1 MQPNLASSPA
11 VLLQLPCIKSTTD
24 VMSGQS
30 PTIHLMSKVAE
41 RELSETTFAVL
52 DLETSGGSPRL
63 GAGITEIGVVKVR
76 GGEVLGTFQSFVD
89 PGHSLP
95 YFITELTGITDEMLV
110 SAPFIDEILPT
121 LFEFLGSV
129 EETVVV
135 AHNSPFDLS
144 FLKAASVTHE
154 IPWPN
159 YQTVDTARLARAILD
174 KDEVTNCKLATLANF
189 FGATTSPSHR
199 ALDDAKATVDVLHGL
214 IERLAGFNISNFEEM
229 RNFPSKKKRAKRP
242 ISE

>member
-1 MQPNLASSPA
+1 
-11 VLLQLPCIKSTTD
+11 
-24 VMSGQS
+24 MSGQS

-63 GAGITEIGVVKVR
+63 GAGITEIGVVKGR

>member
-1 MQPNLASSPA
+1 MPKIEQRTLA
-11 VLLQLPCIKSTTD
+11 
-24 VMSGQS
+24 
-30 PTIHLMSKVAE
+30 
-41 RELSETTFAVL
+41 ETTFAVL

-76 GGEVLGTFQSFVD
+76 GGEILGTFQSFVD

-95 YFITELTGITDEMLV
+95 AFITQLTGISDEMLI

-121 LFEFLGSV
+121 LFEFLGSP

-144 FLKAASVTHE
+144 FLKAASKTHE
-154 IPWPN
+154 IEWPD
-159 YQTVDTARLARAILD
+159 YLTVDTARLARAVLD
-174 KDEVTNCKLATLANF
+174 RDEVINCKLSTLADF
-189 FGATTSPSHR
+189 FGASISPNHR
-199 ALDDAKATVDVLHGL
+199 ALDDALATVDVLHGL
-214 IERLAGFNISNFEEM
+214 IERLAGFDVQNFEQM
-229 RNFPSKKKRAKRP
+229 RNFPSRKKRAKRP

>member
-1 MQPNLASSPA
+1 MQKVEEKSLA
-11 VLLQLPCIKSTTD
+11 
-24 VMSGQS
+24 
-30 PTIHLMSKVAE
+30 
-41 RELSETTFAVL
+41 ETTFAVL

-63 GAGITEIGVVKVR
+63 GAGITEIGVVKVK

-95 YFITELTGITDEMLV
+95 VFITQLTGISDEMLV

-121 LFEFLGSV
+121 LFEFLGSA

-144 FLKAASVTHE
+144 FLKAASKTHE
-154 IPWPN
+154 IQWPD
-159 YQTVDTARLARAILD
+159 YLTVDTARLARAVLD
-174 KDEVTNCKLATLANF
+174 RDEVINCKLSTLAEF
-189 FGATTSPSHR
+189 FGASTSPNHR
-199 ALDDAKATVDVLHGL
+199 ALDDALATVDVLHGL
-214 IERLAGFNISNFEEM
+214 IERLAGFDVHSFEQL
-229 RNFPSKKKRAKRP
+229 RNFPSRKKRVKRP

>member
-1 MQPNLASSPA
+1 MPKIEERSLAE
-11 VLLQLPCIKSTTD
+11 
-24 VMSGQS
+24 
-30 PTIHLMSKVAE
+30 TI
-41 RELSETTFAVL
+41 FAVL

-63 GAGITEIGVVKVR
+63 GAGITEIGVVKVQ

-89 PGHSLP
+89 PGHPLP
-95 YFITELTGITDEMLV
+95 VFITQLTGISDEMLI

-121 LFEFLGSV
+121 LFEFLGSA

-144 FLKAASVTHE
+144 FLKAASLTHE
-154 IPWPN
+154 IAWPD
-159 YQTVDTARLARAILD
+159 YLTVDTARLARAVLD
-174 KDEVTNCKLATLANF
+174 PDEVVNCKLSTLSDF

-199 ALDDAKATVDVLHGL
+199 ALDDALATVDVLHAL
-214 IERLAGFNISNFEEM
+214 IERLAGFDVHSFEQM
-229 RNFPSKKKRAKRP
+229 RNFPSKKKRIKRP